1 MSTFSSKIIS
11 VGPGLELAI
20 DDIQFDAVRA
30 SGPGGQN
37 VNKVSSAVHLRFDIV
52 AARLPE
58 AVRQRLLNSADKR
71 ISSSGVLVIKAQRH
85 RTQVKNRED
94 AIERLV
100 LLLKE
105 ASRAE
110 KRRIATKPSR
120 SAREKRL
127 KRKDINSKNKRLR
140 KVPQMDS

>member
-1 MSTFSSKIIS
+1 MSAFPTKIITVS
-11 VGPGLELAI
+11 PGLELAI
-20 DDIQFDAVRA
+20 DDIEFDAVRS

-37 VNKVSSAVHLRFDIV
+37 VNKVSSAVHLRFDIT
-52 AARLPE
+52 AARLPD

-100 LLLKE
+100 LLLKD